1 MKKIFMFIAAAL
13 TFAACEQFNNIKDVQ
28 PIGNISFGVDI
39 SLLKDDEIPTPASY
53 RVKMN
58 NYAENIEIIKEVAAG
73 DVIKIDDVIPG
84 IYTVSIS
91 GASTVG
97 DFRYVFNGNLSNE
110 VIIKDGTQFNLEMAA
125 AKSGNII
132 FKEIYYSGSKNSQK
146 GSTYFRDQYYE
157 LYNNSNQVQ
166 YLDGLCIGNLI
177 PVNATSNKYTW
188 DRPDADKYVY
198 FESIWQIPFD
208 RENPD
213 NKLYPL
219 QPGESVI
226 LAQMAVDHTGEK
238 FNPDSPVDLSGA
250 EFEFYLKTTANTF
263 DSDAL
268 NMVAAFWKKSAS
280 TAQWMPTINGPA
292 VAIFYPDEQM
302 AALMYDPNYEQ
313 LYSSTW
319 VIGNKT
325 SNGKD
330 VPIDCIIDAVELML
344 NETKITQK
352 RMPAILDAGA
362 AWTGGTYN
370 AKSVGRK
377 VMDVVNGRA
386 VYQDTNNSLE
396 DFQIYDNP
404 VPRRDGAITPLW
416 NTWAN

>member
-1 MKKIFMFIAAAL
+1 MKKIFMFMAAAL
-13 TFAACEQFNNIKDVQ
+13 AFAACEQFSEIKDVQ

-39 SLLKDDEIPTPASY
+39 TLLKDAEVPAPASY
-53 RVKMN
+53 KVKLN
-58 NYAENIEIIKEVAAG
+58 NYAENIEIVKEVAAG
-73 DVIKIDDVIPG
+73 DIIKIEDVIPG

-91 GASTVG
+91 GESTING
-97 DFRYVFNGNLSNE
+97 FTYMFNGNLSNVNVVE
-110 VIIKDGTQFNLEMAA
+110 EGKTMNLEMAA
-125 AKSGNII
+125 AKSGSIL
-132 FKEIYYSGSKNSQK
+132 FKEIYYSGSKINGKTS
-146 GSTYFRDQYYE
+146 YFRDQYYE
-157 LYNNSNQVQ
+157 LNNNSNMVQ

-177 PVNATSNKYTW
+177 PVNATSTKYTW

-198 FESIWQIPFD
+198 FESIWQVPFD

-213 NKLYPL
+213 NKKYPL

-226 LAQMAVDHTGEK
+226 LAQMALDHTGAK

-263 DSDAL
+263 DNDAH
-268 NMVAAFWKKSAS
+268 NMVAAFWKKAAS
-280 TAQWMPTINGPA
+280 VAQWMPTINGPA

-302 AALMYDPNYEQ
+302 SALMYDPNYEQ

-330 VPIDCIIDAVELML
+330 VFIDCIVDAVELML

-377 VMDVVNGRA
+377 VKEVVNGRNI
-386 VYQDTNNSLE
+386 YQDTNNSIE

-404 VPRRDGAITPLW
+404 VPRRDGAKTPSW

>member
-1 MKKIFMFIAAAL
+1 MKKIFMFMAAAL
-13 TFAACEQFNNIKDVQ
+13 AFAACEQFSEIKDVQ

-39 SLLKDDEIPTPASY
+39 TLLKDAEVPAPASY
-53 RVKMN
+53 KVKLN
-58 NYAENIEIIKEVAAG
+58 NYAENIEIVKEVAAG
-73 DVIKIDDVIPG
+73 DIIKIEDVIPG

-91 GASTVG
+91 GESTING
-97 DFRYVFNGNLSNE
+97 FTYMFNGNLSNVNVVE
-110 VIIKDGTQFNLEMAA
+110 EGKTMNLEMAA
-125 AKSGNII
+125 AKSGSIL
-132 FKEIYYSGSKNSQK
+132 FKEIYYSGSKINGKTS
-146 GSTYFRDQYYE
+146 YFRDQYYE
-157 LYNNSNQVQ
+157 LYNNSNMVQ

-177 PVNATSNKYTW
+177 PVNATSTKYTW

-198 FESIWQIPFD
+198 FESIWQVPFD

-213 NKLYPL
+213 NKKYPL

-226 LAQMAVDHTGEK
+226 LAQMALDHTGAK

-263 DSDAL
+263 DNDAH

-280 TAQWMPTINGPA
+280 VAQWMPTINGPA

-302 AALMYDPNYEQ
+302 FALMYDPNYEQ

-330 VPIDCIIDAVELML
+330 VFIDCIVDAVELML

-377 VMDVVNGRA
+377 VKEVVNGRNI
-386 VYQDTNNSLE
+386 YQDTNNSIE

-404 VPRRDGAITPLW
+404 VPRRDGAKTPSW